1 MSIPTPSRAAPL
13 SPRAHH
19 PLLASAALI
28 LSFAAGAADP
38 PAPAQAAPQAQ
49 APPQAQAQGEV
60 RPLSAVRFEQ
70 DEDVKCLAS
79 ALETGDA
86 ARGSSTFILKA
97 PPGCVVPWHYH
108 SAVEQAVVIRGAVKM
123 EMTGHGAVTLA
134 AGGFAMMPSRAVHQ
148 FSCVGAAPCLLTVAF
163 DRKYDIF
170 WVAKKP

>member
-13 SPRAHH
+13 PSRAHRL
-19 PLLASAALI
+19 LLASAALI
-28 LSFAAGAADP
+28 LSFAAGTAAP
-38 PAPAQAAPQAQ
+38 PAPAQ

-86 ARGSSTFILKA
+86 ASGPSTFILQA

-134 AGGFAMMPSRAVHQ
+134 AGGFAMMPSRAAHQ
-148 FSCVGAAPCLLTVAF
+148 FSCVGATACLLTVAF